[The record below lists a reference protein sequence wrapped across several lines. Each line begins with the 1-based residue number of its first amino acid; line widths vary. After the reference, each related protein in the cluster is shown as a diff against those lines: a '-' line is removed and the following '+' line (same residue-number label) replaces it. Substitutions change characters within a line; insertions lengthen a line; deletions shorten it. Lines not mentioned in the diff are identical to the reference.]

1 MKKWLKNYLAV
12 TKKEWNGMVVLII
25 VIALVLGAPF
35 VYQLFHKDKV
45 INFKDFDK
53 AVAQLSRISDNKDYI
68 NANLQTGEKLKNPVM
83 FAFNPNNLTI
93 IKWKQLGLS
102 GYQAGVI
109 KHYEAKGGKFNNKG
123 DLKKIYAISED
134 DYLRLEPY
142 INISE
147 ARDTPKKFKRGVIIE
162 INHADLAMLTELR
175 GIGPS
180 FAMRI
185 ISYRQRLGGYN
196 NKEQLKEVFGMDVLK
211 YQAVKDQVSVNPA
224 LISKLNINTI
234 SFNQLRI
241 FPYLGYKQVNAIIE
255 YRTQHGKYT
264 SVNDLR
270 NIVLMDERILLK
282 IEPYLAFE

>member
-1 MKKWLKNYLAV
+1 
-12 TKKEWNGMVVLII
+12 MVVLII